1 MDAQNIQNTVTIS
14 SQEYKELILESAELK
29 ARVKDAESKESDERS
44 KRWSV
49 ESDLTT
55 LKEKTGL
62 EADVF
67 GFGRMPAKG
76 VCKADDLAMRGV
88 PRNRDLPRDGTL

>member
-1 MDAQNIQNTVTIS
+1 MDAQNTQNTVTIS

-49 ESDLTT
+49 ESELTT
-55 LKEKTGL
+55 LKEKTKSMK
-62 EADVF
+62 EF
-67 GFGRMPAKG
+67 IESSKEIKG
-76 VCKADDLAMRGV
+76 KYGQFLVRKQGEGIDE
-88 PRNRDLPRDGTL
+88 